1 MSSHRYGARVEWQ
14 RDDAAFTDNR
24 YSRQHRWRF
33 DGGIDV
39 VASASPQIVPLPL
52 STAEAVDPEEAFVA
66 ALSSCHMLWFLSIAA
81 ARGYIVERY
90 EDDAEGVLEPNAE
103 GRLAMTRVTLRPQ
116 VAFEQRAR
124 PSSIE
129 HDNLHHEAHR
139 QCFLATSVTSVVTC
153 HATDVT
159 DT

>member
-1 MSSHRYGARVEWQ
+1 MSAHRYGARIAWE
-14 RDDAAFTDNR
+14 RDGARFTDNR
-24 YSRQHRWRF
+24 YSRRHRWHF
-33 DGGIDV
+33 DGGVNV

-81 ARGYIVERY
+81 ARGFIVERY
-90 EDDAEGVLEPNAE
+90 EDHAEGVLEPNAE
-103 GRLAMTRVTLRPQ
+103 GRLAMTRVTLRPR
-116 VAFEQRAR
+116 VAFEQGAR

-129 HDNLHHEAHR
+129 HDALHHEAHR

-153 HATDVT
+153 EATDVT